1 MKNIVDMASAA
12 LGSAILLGLLVLVV
26 AIDGAKRRHE
36 GRRLVSAVDSKWQ
49 KLKVEIPA

>member
-1 MKNIVDMASAA
+1 MNIVDTASAA
-12 LGSAILLGLLVLVV
+12 LGSAILLGLLVLV